1 MAAGGRTIDRK
12 KVFHFHK
19 RDLDGN
25 KIGET
30 ITYSWEQLKDF
41 YLNKSKD
48 ASKHDLNTSKG
59 YQQFRRNAE
68 KALNRELSPEYSNR
82 KDLES
87 KGRVPQGERRLRQA
101 QYDAN
106 RAAQRKAEREA
117 AAAARSALIAS
128 YTFKPLSDEDIHK
141 IANKKAI
148 DAISGQKQRA
158 LLYKIAP
165 EPVPESYIPYRDYAR
180 LQRRG
185 FNVPPILG
193 TAYRGNFSPDSTS
206 AMRKTVYDYVRSY
219 LKGGGNPNFIDKELG
234 HLISMSGVDEF
245 GTRYSGLTVPP
256 NVEMQDVRSN
266 RSQHNKVTQE
276 LLRRLGYHTDTSL
289 MNLKGAD
296 SRVSPRGRLPR
307 LAGRYALPA
316 GVLGLAAGTTQASD
330 LPWLAADFATGVDSE
345 KFIRGMQDRQMQRH
359 GQSYGDYA
367 RGSRVGQ
374 AASGILDFLTNEEN
388 EYRQKLMRNVDRF
401 L

>member
-1 MAAGGRTIDRK
+1 MADSRIKKTDIVIVFKDVNGNIIGEKIYTWDDAVKKYPKQAKYYDLDSAQGGRDFRHSVRK
-12 KVFHFHK
+12 K
-19 RDLDGN
+19 
-25 KIGET
+25 
-30 ITYSWEQLKDF
+30 
-41 YLNKSKD
+41 
-48 ASKHDLNTSKG
+48 
-59 YQQFRRNAE
+59 
-68 KALNRELSPEYSNR
+68 LNREHSPDYYR
-82 KDLES
+82 KLDAERKAS
-87 KGRVPQGERRLRQA
+87 KKAADPEGVTQQQA

-206 AMRKTVYDYVRSY
+206 AMRKTVYDYV
-219 LKGGGNPNFIDKELG
+219 IA
-234 HLISMSGVDEF
+234 MSGVDEF
-245 GTRYSGLTVPP
+245 GARYSGLTVPP

-330 LPWLAADFATGVDSE
+330 LPWLAADFATGLDTRDFLKGWRENYDATQQAQGQETLSE
-345 KFIRGMQDRQMQRH
+345 GLSRAGQDWREL
-359 GQSYGDYA
+359 GE
-367 RGSRVGQ
+367 
-374 AASGILDFLTNEEN
+374 GILNIPE
-388 EYRQKLMRNVDRF
+388 RARNLYGRARSIFD
-401 L
+401 

>member
-1 MAAGGRTIDRK
+1 MADSRIKKTDIVIVFKDVNGNIIGEKIYTWDDAVKKYPKQAKYYDLDSAQGGRDFRHSVRK
-12 KVFHFHK
+12 K
-19 RDLDGN
+19 
-25 KIGET
+25 
-30 ITYSWEQLKDF
+30 
-41 YLNKSKD
+41 
-48 ASKHDLNTSKG
+48 
-59 YQQFRRNAE
+59 
-68 KALNRELSPEYSNR
+68 LNREHSPDYYR
-82 KDLES
+82 KLDAERKAS
-87 KGRVPQGERRLRQA
+87 KKAADPEGVTQQQA

-245 GTRYSGLTVPP
+245 GARYSGLTVPP

-330 LPWLAADFATGVDSE
+330 LPWLAADFATGLDTRDFLKGWRENYDATQRAQGQETLSE
-345 KFIRGMQDRQMQRH
+345 GLSRAGQDWREL
-359 GQSYGDYA
+359 GE
-367 RGSRVGQ
+367 
-374 AASGILDFLTNEEN
+374 GILNIPE
-388 EYRQKLMRNVDRF
+388 RARNLYGRARSIFD
-401 L
+401 